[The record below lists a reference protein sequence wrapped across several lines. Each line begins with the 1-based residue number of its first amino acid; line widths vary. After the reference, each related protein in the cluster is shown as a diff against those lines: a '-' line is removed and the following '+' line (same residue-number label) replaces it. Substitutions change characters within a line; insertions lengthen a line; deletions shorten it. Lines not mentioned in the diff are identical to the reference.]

1 MADINFPNARSGS
14 GSRTPEARP
23 RAPGAADLRWDIIEL
38 LFFAYRDFVGD
49 ADHELEAFGFGRA
62 HHRVIH
68 FVHRYPGLKVAD
80 LLDVLRIT
88 KQSLGRVLK
97 QLLDEG
103 YIVQKAGDNDRRQR
117 LLFATAKGEAL
128 VAKLAGLQTDRID
141 RALRG
146 NRAIRRRRCQAFPAR
161 DDRSRRSRQGAGS
174 NPWSRQRNHQDKG
187 TIVIEAAIRARTPPQ
202 PADDAPHLLLV
213 DDDRRIR
220 DLLSRF
226 LCGEGYRVT
235 TAMSAKDARGK
246 LLGLHFDLLILD
258 VMMPGETG
266 FDLAR
271 FIRTSSSV
279 PIVMLTA
286 RHEAESRIE
295 GLQIG
300 ADDYV
305 AKPFE
310 PRELVLRIANILK
323 RTAPPPTGT
332 LEQVSFG
339 PYVYHLDRREL
350 RQGDDPVHLTD
361 REREMLRILAVTP
374 GETVPRSA
382 LTGEGTVNERAVDV
396 QINRLRRKIER
407 DPANPL
413 FLQAVRGIG
422 YRLVASP

>member
-1 MADINFPNARSGS
+1 MTTSATMT
-14 GSRTPEARP
+14 RTP
-23 RAPGAADLRWDIIEL
+23 
-38 LFFAYRDFVGD
+38 V
-49 ADHELEAFGFGRA
+49 
-62 HHRVIH
+62 
-68 FVHRYPGLKVAD
+68 
-80 LLDVLRIT
+80 
-88 KQSLGRVLK
+88 
-97 QLLDEG
+97 
-103 YIVQKAGDNDRRQR
+103 
-117 LLFATAKGEAL
+117 
-128 VAKLAGLQTDRID
+128 
-141 RALRG
+141 
-146 NRAIRRRRCQAFPAR
+146 
-161 DDRSRRSRQGAGS
+161 
-174 NPWSRQRNHQDKG
+174 
-187 TIVIEAAIRARTPPQ
+187 Q

-226 LCGEGYRVT
+226 LAGEGYRVS
-235 TAMSAKDARGK
+235 TAMSASDARAK

-271 FIRTSSSV
+271 FIRTVSNV

-310 PRELVLRIANILK
+310 PQELLLRIGNILK
-323 RTAPPPTGT
+323 RAAPAPVAKAESVRFGT
-332 LEQVSFG
+332 FVFHLERG
-339 PYVYHLDRREL
+339 EL
-350 RQGDDPVHLTD
+350 RDGDAVVHLTD
-361 REREMLRILAVTP
+361 REREMLRILAAAP
-374 GETVPRSA
+374 GETVPRGD
-382 LTGEGTVNERAVDV
+382 LTGAGGTVNERAVDV

-422 YRLVASP
+422 YRLVSSP